1 MSSTITDYSNLINI
15 SYPIP
20 GEDNDTQGFRDNFS
34 RIQSALFVADTE
46 ISNIQLNAVNLGN
59 TNDFGYNILKR
70 PSFQNESV
78 IVSDVGVVSGSTII
92 IDYALG
98 SYQRYTLAGGDYL
111 FVITNWPPAGRCG
124 SIKLEITPSSSDTI
138 SLNFS
143 GSVNI
148 LTKSSLPVSYSQINP
163 IVWELWSPDN
173 GTNIYAHEFG
183 IPNALSVNGN
193 NVFSA
198 VNTFTQITTF
208 QSLINLASLSLAEAN
223 ALLDVQEGAI
233 IYVSDAGKPAYY
245 SSTGSWVTIG

>member
-34 RIQSALFVADTE
+34 RIQTALSVASDE
-46 ISNIQLNAVNLGN
+46 ISNIQLNAVNLGS

-78 IVSDVGVVSGSTII
+78 IVSDVGVVSGSTIVV
-92 IDYALG
+92 DYALG
-98 SYQRYTLAGGDYL
+98 SYQRYTLSGGEYL

-124 SIKLEITPSSSDTI
+124 SIKLEITPSSLDTI

-143 GSVNI
+143 GVVNI
-148 LTKSSLPVSYSQINP
+148 LTKSSLPVEYSQLNA

-173 GTNIYAHEFG
+173 GSTIYAHEFG
-183 IPNALSVNGN
+183 IPNAISVNGN
-193 NVFSA
+193 NTFSA
-198 VNTFTQITTF
+198 VNTFTQTTTF
-208 QSLINLASLSLAEAN
+208 QFPINLARLSLAEAN
-223 ALLDVQEGAI
+223 SLIDVQEGAM
-233 IYVSDAGKPAYY
+233 IYVSDSGKPAYY
-245 SSTGSWVTIG
+245 SSTGSWITIG